1 MAFKSLFLIKQ
12 VALRVYFDISADS
25 HVVAERNAEN
35 YSAVGV
41 VLADHDYH

>member
-1 MAFKSLFLIKQ
+1 MKQ
-12 VALRVYFDISADS
+12 VALLVCVDISADS
-25 HVVAERNAEN
+25 HVVLEGNADN